1 MRRPKTPLKLELP
14 LIVFLGF
21 FWMAVWQ
28 SFTIGTFILGA
39 VYGAI
44 VVRVF
49 YLPPLRRSG
58 RINLFWGLVQLLRF
72 LGKMFLASFQVAW
85 LAVVKG
91 PRIRNSIIAIQLRSH
106 DDLIITLTGHFLA
119 LVPGSLVVDVDRT
132 TATLYLHVINI
143 SDDAA
148 VEAIRAD
155 AMRTE
160 NLFIRTIGGRSDLA
174 VVKAESRLQRTAGLT
189 KAERE
194 TPAARGTRAPGARMP
209 RLPQGAADSA
219 AGEDSPGRQEAP

>member
-1 MRRPKTPLKLELP
+1 MRRPRTPLRLEMP
-14 LIVFLGF
+14 LIAFLAF
-21 FWMAVWQ
+21 LWMAVWRD
-28 SFTIGTFILGA
+28 FTLGTLLVGLVLGT
-39 VYGAI
+39 VI
-44 VVRVF
+44 VRVF

-209 RLPQGAADSA
+209 RLPQGAADS
-219 AGEDSPGRQEAP
+219 PGRQEAP

>member
-1 MRRPKTPLKLELP
+1 MRRPKTPLKLDLP

-28 SFTIGTFILGA
+28 SFELGTFILGM

-44 VVRVF
+44 IVRVF

-58 RINLFWGLVQLLRF
+58 RINIFWALVQMTRF
-72 LGKMFLASFQVAW
+72 LGKMFLASFQVSW

-91 PRIRNSIIAIQLRSH
+91 PRIRNSIIGIQLRSH
-106 DDLIITLTGHFLA
+106 DDLIGTLTGHFLA

-143 SDDAA
+143 TDDAA
-148 VEAIRAD
+148 VEALRAD
-155 AMRTE
+155 ALRTE
-160 NLFIRTIGGRSDLA
+160 KLFIRTLGNRSDLA
-174 VVKAESRLQRTAGLT
+174 VVKSETRLQRTAGLSQT
-189 KAERE
+189 ERE
-194 TPAARGTRAPGARMP
+194 TPAARGGRAPGAR
-209 RLPQGAADSA
+209 LPGHPARTGSVPAA
-219 AGEDSPGRQEAP
+219 EETP

>member
-14 LIVFLGF
+14 LILFLGF

-28 SFTIGTFILGA
+28 SFELGTFILGV

-58 RINLFWGLVQLLRF
+58 RVNIFWALVQATRF
-72 LGKMFLASFQVAW
+72 LGKMVVASFEVSW

-91 PRIRNSIIAIQLRSH
+91 PRIRNSIIAVQLRSH

-132 TATLYLHVINI
+132 TATLYLHVMNI
-143 SDDAA
+143 TDDAGA
-148 VEAIRAD
+148 ERIRAD
-155 AMRTE
+155 ALRTE
-160 NLFIRTIGGRSDLA
+160 KLFIRTIGNRSDLA
-174 VVKAESRLQRTAGLT
+174 AVRAESRLGREAGLS
-189 KAERE
+189 KAERQAPI
-194 TPAARGTRAPGARMP
+194 TGAGRAPGAR
-209 RLPQGAADSA
+209 LPSSSERIRSLPAAQ
-219 AGEDSPGRQEAP
+219 EERQ

>member
-14 LIVFLGF
+14 LILFLGF

-28 SFTIGTFILGA
+28 SFDIGTFILGV
-39 VYGAI
+39 VYGTI

-58 RINLFWGLVQLLRF
+58 RINPFWGLVQTARF
-72 LGKMFLASFQVAW
+72 LGKMLIASFQVSW
-85 LAVVKG
+85 LVVVKG
-91 PRIRNSIIAIQLRSH
+91 PRIRNSIIGIQLRSH
-106 DDLIITLTGHFLA
+106 DDLITTLTGHFLA

-143 SDDAA
+143 TDDAGA
-148 VEAIRAD
+148 EAIRAD

-160 NLFIRTIGGRSDLA
+160 KLFIRTLGNRSDLA
-174 VVKAESRLQRTAGLT
+174 VVKAESRLKRTAGLS

-194 TPAARGTRAPGARMP
+194 TPVAPGTRSPGAR
-209 RLPQGAADSA
+209 LPQLPEHASDL
-219 AGEDSPGRQEAP
+219 PGRQEAP